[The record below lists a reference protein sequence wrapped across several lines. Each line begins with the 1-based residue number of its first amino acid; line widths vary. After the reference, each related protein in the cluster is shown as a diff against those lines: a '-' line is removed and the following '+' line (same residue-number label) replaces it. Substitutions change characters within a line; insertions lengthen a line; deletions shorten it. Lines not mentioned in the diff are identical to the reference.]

1 MGEFYKVMRQISWSP
16 MEIYKKELS
25 FVKNRTGLLS
35 AHLDAFMAVAKH
47 KTVHAGASAIHI
59 SQTAMTQRI
68 HALEQKL
75 QTTLF
80 IRTRQGMKLTSEGEK
95 LLRYCHVVSD
105 YSDETLANIMHAG
118 TNYIQR
124 VRISGPS
131 SIMISRII
139 PNCMP
144 LMKKF
149 PMLYITFDIN
159 DTDDTIKELR
169 TGISQF
175 SIMSPDKVTR
185 DMESKN
191 ITPEKYLLVCTSHW
205 KNKKFHDIL
214 RTERIIDF
222 DESDKT
228 TLNYLKQFNLS
239 KFAQTDRLFV
249 NRTESLCKMLY
260 EGYGYG
266 VLTKEF
272 AEPFLKNGEL
282 IALNSGK
289 TFENP
294 LSLAWYSRPKP
305 PQYFLAI
312 LETIT

>member
-1 MGEFYKVMRQISWSP
+1 
-16 MEIYKKELS
+16 
-25 FVKNRTGLLS
+25 
-35 AHLDAFMAVAKH
+35 MAVAKH
-47 KTVHAGASAIHI
+47 KTVHAGARAIHI

-68 HALEQKL
+68 HGLEQKL
-75 QTTLF
+75 QVTLF
-80 IRTRQGMKLTSEGEK
+80 IRTRQGMQLTSEGEK
-95 LLRYCHVVSD
+95 LLRYCHVVAD
-105 YSDETLANIMHAG
+105 YSHETLTNIMNAG
-118 TNYIQR
+118 ANYIQR

-139 PNCMP
+139 PHIMQ

-149 PMLYITFDIN
+149 PMLYITSDIN

-169 TGISQF
+169 SGVSQF
-175 SIMSPDKVTR
+175 SVMSPNKVTR
-185 DMESKN
+185 DMESKI
-191 ITPEKYLLVCTSHW
+191 ITPEEYLLVCTRRW
-205 KNKKFHDIL
+205 KSRKLHDIL
-214 RTERIIDF
+214 KTERIIDF

-228 TLNYLKQFNLS
+228 TLNYLKQFDLS

-249 NRTESLCKMLY
+249 NRTESLCKMFC

-272 AEPFLKNGEL
+272 AAPFLENGDL

-294 LSLAWYSRPKP
+294 LSLAWHSRPNP